1 MNNKTKKLGVKKLL
15 IRLWSHLSKDN
26 CRQFI
31 FLVLLMV
38 LSSLSELISL
48 GAVMPFLATILDP
61 DIILKREI
69 IVKMAN
75 LFSLYSKDDIFLF
88 ITINFIAAVVAASAL
103 RTFLQSETIRVSFQI
118 GAHIT
123 NKIYYKIIN
132 QKYSDHIAINSSE
145 KINSITNK
153 ANEVIFYILLPSIS
167 FLSSLIMVLIVMVY
181 LINFLPLN
189 VLIAMSILAVIY
201 IAIAKFSGAVL
212 KRNSLLAA
220 SLSTYSIKILQ
231 ESLGGIRDV
240 LINNLQQYFC
250 EIFEE
255 NDRLL
260 RKAQSSSQF
269 ISQFPKYVI
278 EGLGMLLVIIIA
290 YLSTLSQ
297 DATSVVPMLA
307 ILALGAQ
314 RLLPGLQQIY
324 YSRTTILGNQSSLA
338 DVINLLDIRDD
349 VVFNSINDK
358 IMLEKNFVLKTVDL
372 SFKYNQ
378 EYQFILENVNIEINR
393 GDRVAVVGETGSGK
407 STLIDILMG
416 LLEPT
421 SGYLMLNEQVI
432 SKNNMQSWQSH
443 VSHVP
448 QSVFL
453 SDTSI
458 AENIAFGVVKELI
471 DFNRVME
478 CAKLACIS
486 SFIEHMPNKYNTL
499 IGERGAFLSG
509 GQRQRLGIARAL
521 YKKASVIVLDEA
533 TSALDEGTETE
544 VMKALYNM
552 PNEITLIIIAHRL
565 TTISLCNKKFK
576 ISNKNIIE
584 VTH

>member
-1 MNNKTKKLGVKKLL
+1 MNNKTKKLSVKKLL

-88 ITINFIAAVVAASAL
+88 VTINFIAAVVAASAL

-181 LINFLPLN
+181 LINFLPLK
-189 VLIAMSILAVIY
+189 VLIAMSILAAIY

-378 EYQFILENVNIEINR
+378 EYQFILENVNIEINK

>member
-1 MNNKTKKLGVKKLL
+1 
-15 IRLWSHLSKDN
+15 
-26 CRQFI
+26 
-31 FLVLLMV
+31 MV